1 MKNEELR
8 AYIDPRVET
17 SETETEMKIKMEM
30 ETETET
36 QRNVAC

>member
-1 MKNEELR
+1 MENEELR

-17 SETETEMKIKMEM
+17 SETEMETKMEM